1 MDPILGQIILWA
13 VPWVPQGWALCDG
26 TLLSINQNQA
36 LYSLLG
42 TRYGGDGVNTFGLP
56 DLRNRVPLGSQNMAT
71 IGGTSGSVTAS
82 TNAVGAAILSLAN
95 LPAHSHGVTVAAGGT
110 AAVSIPADDT
120 TGDNNVPGPTLIAG
134 KATAGNNTAKVYS
147 SKSATTTL
155 KPFDAPLTLPAITTQ
170 PAGSATPTPVQ
181 MNVPVTVSTLQ
192 PGLTLNFII
201 AVNGIYPSRP

>member
-1 MDPILGQIILWA
+1 MDPIVGQIILWA
-13 VPWVPQGWALCDG
+13 VPWVPQGWALCNG
-26 TLLSINQNQA
+26 ALLPISQNPA
-36 LYSLLG
+36 LFSLLG
-42 TRYGGDGVNTFGLP
+42 TQYGGDGVNTFGLP
-56 DLRNRVPLGSQNMAT
+56 DLRSRVPVGSQDMTT
-71 IGGTSGSVTAS
+71 IGGTSGAATAS
-82 TNAVGAAILSLAN
+82 TTAVGAAVLSLAN
-95 LPAHSHGVTVAAGGT
+95 LPAHTHAVTVATGGT

-134 KATAGNNTAKVYS
+134 KGSAGNNTAKVYS

-181 MNVPVTVSTLQ
+181 MTVPVTVSTLQ

-201 AVNGIYPSRP
+201 ATEGVYPSRP

>member
-56 DLRNRVPLGSQNMAT
+56 DLRNRVPLGSQNMVT
-71 IGGTSGSVTAS
+71 IGGTSGAATAS
-82 TNAVGAAILSLAN
+82 TNAIGAAILSLAN
-95 LPAHSHGVTVAAGGT
+95 LPAHTHGVTVAAGGT
-110 AAVSIPADDT
+110 ASVSIPADDT

-147 SKSATTTL
+147 SKSSTTTL

-170 PAGSATPTPVQ
+170 AAGSVTPTPVQ

-192 PGLTLNFII
+192 PGITLNFII